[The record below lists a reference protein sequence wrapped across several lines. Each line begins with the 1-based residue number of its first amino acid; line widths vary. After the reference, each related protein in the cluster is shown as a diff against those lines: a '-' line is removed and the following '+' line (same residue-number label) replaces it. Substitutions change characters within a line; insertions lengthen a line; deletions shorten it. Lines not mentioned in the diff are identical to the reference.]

1 MLIATERLRGE
12 VVYHEAE
19 IAERLGRLAAQ
30 VARDM
35 RHLDPIVVP
44 VHRGGKETSDELVR
58 QFSLLPE
65 PFNPPVAP
73 MKVSRYDNGQA
84 REPRVERP
92 VELDVAGRVALL
104 TDGIVEGGHSLDVA
118 EADLRERQALKIVRL
133 VLVKRASKGA
143 VVDYVG
149 FYCDDE
155 EWLEGYGEDDGT
167 GQGRDRRDIVVS
179 FRQPSD
185 LAA

>member
-12 VVYHEAE
+12 VAYREAE
-19 IAERLGRLAAQ
+19 IAERLGQLAAQ
-30 VARDM
+30 VTNDM
-35 RHLDPIVVP
+35 RHLDPVVVP
-44 VHRGGKETSDELVR
+44 MHRGGRETSDELVR
-58 QFSLLPE
+58 QFGLLQE

-92 VELDVAGRVALL
+92 VEVDVAGRVVLL

-118 EADLRERQALKIVRL
+118 AADLRERQALKIVRL

-143 VVDYVG
+143 MVDYVG
-149 FYCDDE
+149 FHYEGE

-167 GQGRDRRDIVVS
+167 GQGRDRRDIIVS

-185 LAA
+185 LVA